1 MNRFQKSRK
10 KFPVKLLLSAAF
22 ICFIFYIFI
31 SGISSVSA
39 SAKQMEAENL
49 KSTIM
54 QSIVQCYAIEGFYPE
69 SLEYL
74 KKNYGISY
82 NEDDY
87 VISYETIGSN
97 LMPSVSVIPLKN
109 KEDLS

>member
-1 MNRFQKSRK
+1 MNRFQKNRK
-10 KFPVKLLLSAAF
+10 KAPVKLLFSIAF
-22 ICFIFYIFI
+22 ICLIFYIFI
-31 SGISSVSA
+31 SGVSSVSD
-39 SAKQMEAENL
+39 SAKQKEAESL
-49 KSTIM
+49 KNTIM

-74 KKNYGISY
+74 KENYGISY

-87 VISYETIGSN
+87 VIAYETVGSN